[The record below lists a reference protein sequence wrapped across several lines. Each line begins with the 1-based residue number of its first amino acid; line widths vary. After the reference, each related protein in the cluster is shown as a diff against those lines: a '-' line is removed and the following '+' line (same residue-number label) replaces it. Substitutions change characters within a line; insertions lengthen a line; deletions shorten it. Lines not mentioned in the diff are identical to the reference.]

1 MVSRENNQQHY
12 HSQAAIDA
20 AIPPTPC
27 FCTETFPATGNGFS
41 GTQRRNDTVDANM
54 TKLETMTEP
63 ELRELIRSAQQA
75 LDHLVAQRAKTTL
88 REIRRLAAEVG
99 FEVSFAKA
107 DKAVGGKAKEPGTR
121 GKAVQK
127 YRNPD
132 NPNET
137 WSGRG
142 RPPKWVQA
150 ALATGQDLGDLA
162 IDRAS
167 AAAA

>member
-1 MVSRENNQQHY
+1 M
-12 HSQAAIDA
+12 
-20 AIPPTPC
+20 
-27 FCTETFPATGNGFS
+27 
-41 GTQRRNDTVDANM
+41 DANL

-63 ELRELIRSAQQA
+63 ELRELIQSAQQA

-88 REIRRLAAEVG
+88 KEIRRLAAEVG

-107 DKAVGGKAKEPGTR
+107 GKPVGGKAQPVSFR

-132 NPNET
+132 NPSET

-150 ALATGQDLGDLA
+150 SLATGQTLEDLTIPGA
-162 IDRAS
+162 GS